1 MVGGVAKNRLVMAH
15 LEKNLRLRFADLG
28 GLDPQVMAA
37 YGAAL
42 LAREGCSLDIQSL
55 ASAASERLHRE
66 GRS

>member
-28 GLDPQVMAA
+28 GLDPQVVAA

-42 LAREGCSLDIQSL
+42 LAREGCSLDSGRL
-55 ASAASERLHRE
+55 SNSVAERLHRE
-66 GRS
+66 GRP